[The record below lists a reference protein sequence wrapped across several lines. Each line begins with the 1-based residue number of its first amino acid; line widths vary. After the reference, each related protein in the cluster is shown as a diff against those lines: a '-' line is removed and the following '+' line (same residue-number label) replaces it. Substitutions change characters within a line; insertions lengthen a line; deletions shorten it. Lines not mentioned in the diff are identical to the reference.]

1 MIGQYLSN
9 KTKMVLLIGLKFLQ
23 HLNEAIIKIQKKA
36 RSKHK
41 GWSDSGDLTAVPIT
55 SHSSPDDLTA
65 ASSVPWCDDLVM

>member
-1 MIGQYLSN
+1 VEG
-9 KTKMVLLIGLKFLQ
+9 
-23 HLNEAIIKIQKKA
+23 EIIKIQKKA